1 MTILEEKRNK
11 VIKNIQNTNDEF
23 LLDFISE
30 ITELDS
36 ENLVY
41 NTSNEQK
48 LSINEGR
55 EQIYNG
61 ELYSN
66 EKVEMEIDQWL
77 QEK

>member
-36 ENLVY
+36 ENLIY